1 MTLVGN
7 GVIPGT
13 PATKGGRV
21 LYRRIL
27 VLLTTFAAIAGIG
40 SSAAALPSPALQ
52 AQVIPIQRPTA
63 IVSYPT
69 ADYGQK
75 AARSGTTAWRVVQ
88 GTGNCCGNYPTT
100 TPARRPLDFG
110 GSVI

>member
-52 AQVIPIQRPTA
+52 AQGVPIPRPTT
-63 IVSYPT
+63 IVSYP
-69 ADYGQK
+69 APHSGKK
-75 AARSGTTAWRVVQ
+75 AARPGPTAWRAGQ
-88 GTGNCCGNYPTT
+88 GTGDCCENNPT
-100 TPARRPLDFG
+100 
-110 GSVI
+110 